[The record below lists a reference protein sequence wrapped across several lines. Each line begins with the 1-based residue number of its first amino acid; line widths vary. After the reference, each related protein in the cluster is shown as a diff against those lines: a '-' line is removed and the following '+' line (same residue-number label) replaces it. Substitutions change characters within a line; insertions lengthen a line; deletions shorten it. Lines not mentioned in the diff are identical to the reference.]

1 MNILKN
7 GANMKKIS
15 LLATGLLLLGATG
28 ASAAKNYGL
37 AGCGLGALVMGK
49 SGNQVLAAT
58 TNGTFYSQ
66 LFGITSGTLNCSDDG
81 VALAEKEKQ
90 YFVEAN
96 IESLMQEMAQGSGEN
111 LAAMA
116 SLYGC
121 SSDEFGTSMHANYG
135 SLFPTAGTDSEAL
148 LSNVDK
154 VMETDAALQKACT
167 EPN

>member
-1 MNILKN
+1 MNLNYGTK
-7 GANMKKIS
+7 MSKIS
-15 LLATGLLLLGATG
+15 MLAAGLLLIGATG
-28 ASAAKNYGL
+28 ASAAKNYGM

-66 LFGITSGTLNCSDDG
+66 LFGITSGTLNCSEDG
-81 VALAEKEKQ
+81 VALAEMEKQ
-90 YFVEAN
+90 YFVDAN

-111 LAAMA
+111 LEAMA

-121 SSDEFGTSMHANYG
+121 TSEEFGTSMHANYG
-135 SLFPTAGTDSEAL
+135 TLFPSAGIDSEAL

-154 VMETDAALQKACT
+154 VMETDAVLQKACSDL
-167 EPN
+167 N

>member
-15 LLATGLLLLGATG
+15 MLAAGLLLVGATG

-37 AGCGLGALVMGK
+37 AGCGLGSIVMGK
-49 SGNQVLAAT
+49 SGNQILAAT
-58 TNGTFYSQ
+58 TNATSYSQ
-66 LFGITSGTLNCSDDG
+66 LGGITTGTSNCSDDG
-81 VALAEKEKQ
+81 VALGEMEKH
-90 YFVEAN
+90 YFVDAN

-111 LAAMA
+111 LEAMA

-121 SSDEFGTSMHANYG
+121 TSEEFGTSMHANYG
-135 SLFPTAGTDSEAL
+135 TLFPSATVDSEAL

-154 VMETDAALQKACT
+154 VMESDAVLQKACSDL
-167 EPN
+167 N